1 MKCMYLYSLTDF
13 YKLPIRETLKS
24 IFKKTVS
31 VHTAIFKTD
40 NQQGSTVGFSGDACG
55 KEPACLMQKI

>member
-1 MKCMYLYSLTDF
+1 MKCMHLYSLTDF
-13 YKLPIRETLKS
+13 YKVPIMETLKS

-40 NQQGSTVGFSGDACG
+40 SQQGSTVGFPGAACG
-55 KEPACLMQKI
+55 IEPACLMQAI